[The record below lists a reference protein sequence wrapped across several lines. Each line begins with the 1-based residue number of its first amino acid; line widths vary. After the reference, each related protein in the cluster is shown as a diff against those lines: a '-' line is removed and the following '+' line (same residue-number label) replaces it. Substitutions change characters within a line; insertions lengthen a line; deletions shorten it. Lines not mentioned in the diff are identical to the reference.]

1 MRMSIIATFDVGC
14 SYGLGDDS
22 FLPAQRNPDP
32 DIEWVGVNNPFGN
45 GTTRDLDGPGRDLV
59 ERWRHL
65 SIQELSRPVTETGW
79 HPGMGVE
86 RDEFRARIQELIEKV
101 VVTRCTVTVFS
112 IGTAFLWLETSHDD
126 VDIDLVAGMLNCW
139 EFAAYRPDVALQ
151 VLAATK
157 DHLRGAVDPSRQ
169 DFAVLT
175 RRAGPVTRRSGER
188 YESTL
193 FRAFTTVVDVA
204 QDSAVE
210 EKRLL
215 SALGVDPDD
224 GIEFEYHGTLF
235 YSWAA
240 CVLRPR
246 GQDDPQQELQ
256 RLWECIRIA
265 HVFQGALQAFR
276 KIFDEEINSQVERY
290 VDAKVKLRDLDEL
303 NRLRTVALA
312 VVTLTNVE
320 RVTEADEDRDYF
332 RRFWESAQL
341 ERSQQL
347 LQDSVTVLYEVQ
359 AAETQEVRARRES
372 SLNAVVVVLAFLTV
386 ISVTADAY
394 NFVREEEVL
403 LAPQSVRFH
412 FLIYSVVLLT
422 VLATLVVVRG
432 ARVGLARRRS
442 RLRFRRSRSHGR
454 H

>member
-1 MRMSIIATFDVGC
+1 MRMSIIGTFDVGC

-22 FLPAQRNPDP
+22 FLPEHRNPDP
-32 DIEWVGVNNPFGN
+32 DIGWVGVNNPFGN
-45 GTTRDLDGPGRDLV
+45 GTTLDLNGAGQDVVDGWRRLSV
-59 ERWRHL
+59 E
-65 SIQELSRPVTETGW
+65 ELLRPVTETGW
-79 HPGMGVE
+79 HPKLGVE
-86 RDEFRARIQELIEKV
+86 RDEFRARIQQLIEEV
-101 VVTRCTVTVFS
+101 VVTRCAVTVFS

-139 EFAAYRPDVALQ
+139 EFAAYRPEVALQ

-157 DHLRGAVDPSRQ
+157 EHLRGAVDASRQ

-175 RRAGPVTRRSGER
+175 RRAGPVTRQSEGRN
-188 YESTL
+188 ESTL
-193 FRAFTTVVDVA
+193 FRAFTTVVAVA
-204 QDSAVE
+204 QESAGE
-210 EKRLL
+210 EGRLL
-215 SALGVDPDD
+215 RALGIDPDD
-224 GIEFEYHGTLF
+224 GIKFDYHGTLF

-246 GQDDPQQELQ
+246 GEDDPQRELQ

-265 HVFQGALQAFR
+265 HVFQGALQAFLR
-276 KIFDEEINSQVERY
+276 IFDEEINSQVERY

-332 RRFWESAQL
+332 KRFRESAQL

-347 LQDSVTVLYEVQ
+347 LQESVTVLYEVQ

-412 FLIYSVVLLT
+412 ILIYSVVLLT

-432 ARVGLARRRS
+432 ARVGLTRRRS
-442 RLRFRRSRSHGR
+442 RLWFRRDLSRGR